1 MSPQTPG
8 SERATPGNQRS
19 PGFGR
24 TVTWVSRAVAV
35 LGLFAIA
42 ASFPLGVS
50 AAVLPGFA
58 AAWLFCAGLAAGAVA
73 LSAATRVAQGRFL
86 EPVLPLLESA
96 GAFLPLAAVLL
107 VALLASSWAWLPEHA
122 QEGLFAL
129 AVRDLLAFGLLALAG
144 RRVLRRSGPARWT
157 PAALRDSVVYLLVFV
172 ATVSLWTVD
181 LVMKLY
187 EGEPSGIVPAQAFMA
202 AFLAA
207 IAWTAL
213 LTAWKSHSIP
223 ARQDLG
229 RLLFGFCAFW
239 AYLVWCSF
247 LPVWYANLPGET
259 AEIVLRTE
267 GSWRF
272 FSYAV
277 VLSSFL
283 VPFLLLF
290 SESAKRQRL
299 PVTLAAGFVLGGLF
313 AERALLVL
321 RPLEQV
327 EIGLP
332 MLGGALAALGVLGL
346 FVLNAGARLE
356 RPAPVEVEPAA
367 A

>member
-1 MSPQTPG
+1 MST
-8 SERATPGNQRS
+8 ETR
-19 PGFGR
+19 GFGR
-24 TVTWVSRAVAV
+24 TVTLVSRVAAA
-35 LGLFAIA
+35 LGLVAIV

-58 AAWLFCAGLAAGAVA
+58 AAWLFFAGLAAGAVA

-86 EPVLPLLESA
+86 DPVLPLLESA
-96 GAFLPLAAVLL
+96 GAFLPLAAILL

-122 QEGLFAL
+122 RNGLFAL
-129 AVRDLLAFGLLALAG
+129 AVRDLLAFCVLALAA
-144 RRVLRRSGPARWT
+144 RRVLRRAGPDRWT
-157 PAALRDSVVYLLVFV
+157 PAALRDSIIYLLVFV

-213 LTAWKSHSIP
+213 LTAWKSHSIT

-229 RLLFGFCAFW
+229 RMLFGFCAFW

-259 AEIVLRTE
+259 AEIILRTE
-267 GSWRF
+267 GPWRF
-272 FSYAV
+272 FSSAI

-283 VPFLLLF
+283 VPFLVLF
-290 SESAKRQRL
+290 SERAKRQRL
-299 PVTLAAGFVLGGLF
+299 PVTIAASLVLCGLF

-321 RPLEQV
+321 RPLAQV
-327 EIGLP
+327 SFGLP

-346 FVLNAGARLE
+346 FVLNAGARLD
-356 RPAPVEVEPAA
+356 RQTQVEVEAA
-367 A
+367 AA

>member
-1 MSPQTPG
+1 MST
-8 SERATPGNQRS
+8 ETR
-19 PGFGR
+19 GFGPAVNLACR
-24 TVTWVSRAVAV
+24 VTAA
-35 LGLFAIA
+35 LGLIAIA

-58 AAWLFCAGLAAGAVA
+58 AAWLFFAGLAAGAVA

-86 EPVLPLLESA
+86 DPVLPLLESA
-96 GAFLPLAAVLL
+96 GAFLPVAAVLL
-107 VALLASSWAWLPEHA
+107 IGLLASGRAWLPEHA
-122 QEGLFAL
+122 REGLFAL
-129 AVRDLLAFGLLALAG
+129 AVRDLLAFAVLAFAG
-144 RRVLRRSGPARWT
+144 RRVLRRAGPDRWT
-157 PAALRDSVVYLLVFV
+157 SAAMRDSIVYLLVFV

-187 EGEPSGIVPAQAFMA
+187 QGEPSGIVPAQAFMA

-213 LTAWKSHSIP
+213 LTAWKSHSIA

-229 RLLFGFCAFW
+229 RMLFGFCAFW

-267 GSWRF
+267 GPWRF
-272 FSYAV
+272 LSYAI

-283 VPFLLLF
+283 APFLVLF

-299 PVTLAAGFVLGGLF
+299 PVTLAASLVLCGLF

-321 RPLEQV
+321 RPLDQV
-327 EIGLP
+327 AFGLP
-332 MLGGALAALGVLGL
+332 MLGGALAALGVLAL
-346 FVLNAGARLE
+346 FVLNAGVRLD
-356 RPAPVEVEPAA
+356 RSAPAT
-367 A
+367 

>member
-1 MSPQTPG
+1 MITQNAV
-8 SERATPGNQRS
+8 R
-19 PGFGR
+19 GFGPAFN
-24 TVTWVSRAVAV
+24 RACRLAAA
-35 LGLFAIA
+35 LGLVALI

-58 AAWLFCAGLAAGAVA
+58 AAWLFFAGLAAGAVA

-107 VALLASSWAWLPEHA
+107 VVLLASGRAWLPEHA
-122 QEGLFAL
+122 RQGLFAL
-129 AVRDLLAFGLLALAG
+129 AVRDLLAFCVLAWAG
-144 RRVLRRSGPARWT
+144 RRVLRRTGPDRWT
-157 PAALRDSVVYLLVFV
+157 PAALRDSIVYLLVFV
-172 ATVSLWTVD
+172 AAVSLWTVD

-213 LTAWKSHSIP
+213 LACWKSHSIK

-229 RLLFGFCAFW
+229 RMLFGFCAFW

-259 AEIVLRTE
+259 AEIMLRTE
-267 GSWRF
+267 GPWRF
-272 FSYAV
+272 FSYAIV
-277 VLSSFL
+277 ISSFA
-283 VPFLLLF
+283 VPFLVLF
-290 SESAKRQRL
+290 SESAKRRRL
-299 PVTLAAGFVLGGLF
+299 PVTIAAGFVLCGLF

-321 RPLEQV
+321 RPLTQV
-327 EIGLP
+327 AFGLP

-346 FVLNAGARLE
+346 FMLNAGARLE
-356 RPAPVEVEPAA
+356 ASAG
-367 A
+367 